1 MKKFF
6 KWTGIVLGGLIVLT
20 ILAGLILYPIGMK
33 SLTKVYSN
41 VTVETVNIPTDA
53 DAIARGRHVSVI
65 WACTKCHGEDLSGKL
80 LTNDPIDGAIPL
92 FGSIPA
98 SNLTP
103 GKGGVGQTY
112 TDSDWVRAIRHGVKP
127 DGHAIVFMYTSAI
140 SDRDLDDLIA
150 YLKQVSPVDTNYP
163 ATDYGPIVPIT
174 AAIGYFSP
182 VAGSIDHTAP
192 HPVDPAPGATIEYG
206 RYLSSICAE
215 CHGTGIAN
223 AMKSKNWKQEDFA
236 LTFNTG
242 VLPDGRQLGPT
253 MSSKTFNELDDT
265 ELAALWLY
273 FTSANP

>member
-20 ILAGLILYPIGMK
+20 LLAGQVLYPIGMNKITK
-33 SLTKVYSN
+33 SYPDIQ
-41 VTVETVNIPTDA
+41 VESIRVSADP
-53 DAIARGRHVSVI
+53 DAIARGRHVATI

-98 SNLTP
+98 SNLTS
-103 GKGGVGQTY
+103 GKGGAGQTY

-127 DGHAIVFMYTSAI
+127 DGHVIVFMYTSAV
-140 SDRDLDDLIA
+140 SDRDLSDLIA

-163 ATDYGPIVPIT
+163 ATEYGPIVPIT

-182 VAGSIDHTAP
+182 VAGLIDHTEP
-192 HPVDPAPGATIEYG
+192 HPVDSTPGTTVEYG
-206 RYLSSICAE
+206 RYLSAICAE
-215 CHGTGIAN
+215 CHGAGIAS
-223 AMKSKNWKQEDFA
+223 AMKNKNWKQEDFIR
-236 LTFNTG
+236 TFNTG

-253 MSSKTFNELDDT
+253 MSSETFKEMNDT
-265 ELAALWLY
+265 ELAALWFY
-273 FTSANP
+273 FTNVNP